1 MNQDNIGKFILE
13 LRTSK
18 GWTQEDLA
26 NMIPITRQ
34 AVSRWEQGKSIPDS
48 STLVIL
54 SEIFGVS
61 INELLSGK
69 RIPKKEIIKESEK
82 IALEI
87 IDKNILMKKKI
98 KRILISFIS
107 LFFVGIISFLC
118 YYFFA
123 TYNSVKVYSIGGKS
137 KNFYLQE
144 GVMIV
149 TKQKLF
155 FKLGNLIHSDNIN
168 VEKVTLSFKKNGKDK
183 LLFDN
188 HDLDRL
194 IIENYGYEEYF
205 YFNDL
210 EDILKGVR
218 MDIYYKDK
226 VELIETLL
234 PKCDHLLLTG
244 GIANSCLHILG
255 FNVGNSLRTKDEE
268 IMAKLKTLLIQ
279 NKDKIKLPLD
289 AIVGNSYQENYIEHV
304 SIDKVKQEDCIF
316 DIGMKTIEDY
326 KKVIDKSATI
336 FINGTAGKYEDNK
349 YATGTRELLSYI
361 ADAKLTK
368 VVGGGDGVSAVKHFK
383 LEEKFTHLSTGGGAT
398 LEYIIN
404 EGLPCIKNITK

>member
-54 SEIFGVS
+54 SEIFDVS
-61 INELLSGK
+61 INELLSGR
-69 RIPKKEIIKESEK
+69 RIPKKEIVKESEK

-87 IDKNILMKKKI
+87 IDKNISMKKKI

-107 LFFVGIISFLC
+107 LFFIGIIGFLC

-155 FKLGNLIHSDNIN
+155 FKLGNLIHSDDIDID
-168 VEKVTLSFKKNGKDK
+168 KITLSFKKNGKDK
-183 LLFDN
+183 LIYDN
-188 HDLDRL
+188 KTIDKL
-194 IIENYGYEEYF
+194 IIENYGYEEFF
-205 YFNDL
+205 YFEDL
-210 EDILKGVR
+210 NDILKGINSNINSRVLENTSNEEVINIISSLNTLIAMR
-218 MDIYYKDK
+218 YHACLIAIKSQVKLLPISYDIK
-226 VELIETLL
+226 VESL
-234 PKCDHLLLTG
+234 
-244 GIANSCLHILG
+244 ANLFDLKSLSLG
-255 FNVGNSLRTKDEE
+255 DLNQNNKIFDEFVKSKIIYDE
-268 IMAKLKTLLIQ
+268 V
-279 NKDKIKLPLD
+279 KIKNQNLKFD
-289 AIVGNSYQENYIEHV
+289 DIFNSV
-304 SIDKVKQEDCIF
+304 S
-316 DIGMKTIEDY
+316 
-326 KKVIDKSATI
+326 
-336 FINGTAGKYEDNK
+336 
-349 YATGTRELLSYI
+349 
-361 ADAKLTK
+361 
-368 VVGGGDGVSAVKHFK
+368 
-383 LEEKFTHLSTGGGAT
+383 
-398 LEYIIN
+398 
-404 EGLPCIKNITK
+404 

>member
-13 LRTSK
+13 LRNEK
-18 GWTQEDLA
+18 GWTQEELA
-26 NMIPITRQ
+26 NRIPITRQ

-61 INELLSGK
+61 INELLSGR
-69 RIPKKEIIKESEK
+69 RIPKKEIVKESEK

-87 IDKNILMKKKI
+87 IDKNISMKKKI

-107 LFFVGIISFLC
+107 LFFIGIIGFLC

-155 FKLGNLIHSDNIN
+155 FKLGNLIHSDDIDID
-168 VEKVTLSFKKNGKDK
+168 KVTLSFKKNGKDK

-205 YFNDL
+205 FFDDL
-210 EDILKGVR
+210 EDILKGIR
-218 MDIYYKDK
+218 MDIYYNDK
-226 VELIETLL
+226 VESINL
-234 PKCDHLLLTG
+234 DFLLTLSNNKFVFDKRKIDVNNNENNTSELEEDILKFMIKN
-244 GIANSCLHILG
+244 GIYKDDYYEYKIENKTFKYYDEAEQIILERSSLEYVEVWLQEINKEYLLYNHRFGYNLTNKKILLINNLNSDEDKNLYDRFYNYLDKYILG
-255 FNVGNSLRTKDEE
+255 
-268 IMAKLKTLLIQ
+268 
-279 NKDKIKLPLD
+279 
-289 AIVGNSYQENYIEHV
+289 
-304 SIDKVKQEDCIF
+304 
-316 DIGMKTIEDY
+316 
-326 KKVIDKSATI
+326 KS
-336 FINGTAGKYEDNK
+336 N
-349 YATGTRELLSYI
+349 
-361 ADAKLTK
+361 
-368 VVGGGDGVSAVKHFK
+368 
-383 LEEKFTHLSTGGGAT
+383 
-398 LEYIIN
+398 
-404 EGLPCIKNITK
+404 

>member
-1 MNQDNIGKFILE
+1 MKQDNIGKFILQ
-13 LRTSK
+13 LRTDK
-18 GWTQEDLA
+18 GWTQEELA

-69 RIPKKEIIKESEK
+69 RIPKKEIVKESEK

-87 IDKNILMKKKI
+87 VDKHILLKKKI
-98 KRILISFIS
+98 NRILISFIS
-107 LFFVGIISFLC
+107 LFFIGIVGFLC

-155 FKLGNLIHSDNIN
+155 FKLGNLIHSDDIE
-168 VEKVTLSFKKNGKDK
+168 VDKVTLSFKKDGKDK
-183 LLFDN
+183 LLYDN

-205 YFNDL
+205 YFDDL
-210 EDILKGVR
+210 DDILKGIR
-218 MDIYYKDK
+218 MDIYYDDK
-226 VELIETLL
+226 VDSINL
-234 PKCDHLLLTG
+234 DFLLTLSNNKFTFNKKEFDDKNVSLKDNELQNNILRFMIKN
-244 GIANSCLHILG
+244 GIY
-255 FNVGNSLRTKDEE
+255 E
-268 IMAKLKTLLIQ
+268 
-279 NKDKIKLPLD
+279 
-289 AIVGNSYQENYIEHV
+289 ENYYIYK
-304 SIDKVKQEDCIF
+304 IDNKVFKYYDNLEKMILNKR
-316 DIGMKTIEDY
+316 IGYFEESWTY
-326 KKVIDKSATI
+326 YLKSNRL
-336 FINGTAGKYEDNK
+336 FYYNDNK
-349 YATGTRELLSYI
+349 YGNGEGYFLCSNIKCNKEDKNLYHKFYNYLDKYI
-361 ADAKLTK
+361 LGK
-368 VVGGGDGVSAVKHFK
+368 S
-383 LEEKFTHLSTGGGAT
+383 
-398 LEYIIN
+398 N
-404 EGLPCIKNITK
+404 

>member
-1 MNQDNIGKFILE
+1 MKQDDIGKFILQ
-13 LRTSK
+13 LRTDK
-18 GWTQEDLA
+18 GWTQEELA

-54 SEIFGVS
+54 SEIFDVS

-87 IDKNILMKKKI
+87 VDKHILMKKKI

-107 LFFVGIISFLC
+107 LFFIGIVGFLC

-155 FKLGNLIHSDNIN
+155 FKLGNLIHSDDIE
-168 VEKVTLSFKKNGKDK
+168 VDKVTLSFKKDGKDK
-183 LLFDN
+183 LLYDN

-205 YFNDL
+205 YFDDL
-210 EDILKGVR
+210 EDILKGIR
-218 MDIYYKDK
+218 MDIYYDDK
-226 VELIETLL
+226 VESIDLVLFLSLSNNKFTFNKIDLVGKNISEKDNELHNNILKFMIKNGTYEENYYIYKIDNKVFKYCDKHEQFWLERNENERWIL
-234 PKCDHLLLTG
+234 TFENYDLTYDFILEENVIFKNISCSNIKCNKEDKNLYNKFYNYLDKY
-244 GIANSCLHILG
+244 ILG
-255 FNVGNSLRTKDEE
+255 
-268 IMAKLKTLLIQ
+268 
-279 NKDKIKLPLD
+279 
-289 AIVGNSYQENYIEHV
+289 
-304 SIDKVKQEDCIF
+304 
-316 DIGMKTIEDY
+316 
-326 KKVIDKSATI
+326 KS
-336 FINGTAGKYEDNK
+336 N
-349 YATGTRELLSYI
+349 
-361 ADAKLTK
+361 
-368 VVGGGDGVSAVKHFK
+368 
-383 LEEKFTHLSTGGGAT
+383 
-398 LEYIIN
+398 
-404 EGLPCIKNITK
+404 

>member
-54 SEIFGVS
+54 SEIFDVS
-61 INELLSGK
+61 INELLSGR
-69 RIPKKEIIKESEK
+69 RIPKKEIVKESEK

-87 IDKNILMKKKI
+87 VDKHISMKKKI

-107 LFFVGIISFLC
+107 LFLIGIIGFLC

-155 FKLGNLIHSDNIN
+155 FKLGNLTLFSVYKSDNSSS
-168 VEKVTLSFKKNGKDK
+168 LYSFFKS
-183 LLFDN
+183 FC
-188 HDLDRL
+188 
-194 IIENYGYEEYF
+194 
-205 YFNDL
+205 
-210 EDILKGVR
+210 
-218 MDIYYKDK
+218 
-226 VELIETLL
+226 L
-234 PKCDHLLLTG
+234 P
-244 GIANSCLHILG
+244 
-255 FNVGNSLRTKDEE
+255 
-268 IMAKLKTLLIQ
+268 
-279 NKDKIKLPLD
+279 
-289 AIVGNSYQENYIEHV
+289 V
-304 SIDKVKQEDCIF
+304 S
-316 DIGMKTIEDY
+316 
-326 KKVIDKSATI
+326 
-336 FINGTAGKYEDNK
+336 
-349 YATGTRELLSYI
+349 
-361 ADAKLTK
+361 
-368 VVGGGDGVSAVKHFK
+368 
-383 LEEKFTHLSTGGGAT
+383 
-398 LEYIIN
+398 
-404 EGLPCIKNITK
+404 

>member
-54 SEIFGVS
+54 SEIFDVS

-82 IALEI
+82 ITLEI

-205 YFNDL
+205 YFDDL
-210 EDILKGVR
+210 KDILNGIR

-226 VELIETLL
+226 VESIDLDFLMILSNDKFIFDKKEIDVNNKKNKTSKLEDDILKFMIKNGSYKNDHYEYKIDNKVFKYYDESKQLILERLTSSYIEIWLKELDKDYLL
-234 PKCDHLLLTG
+234 YSQRCDYILSDKKILSNDDIESKNLYDRFY
-244 GIANSCLHILG
+244 NYLDKYILG
-255 FNVGNSLRTKDEE
+255 
-268 IMAKLKTLLIQ
+268 
-279 NKDKIKLPLD
+279 
-289 AIVGNSYQENYIEHV
+289 
-304 SIDKVKQEDCIF
+304 
-316 DIGMKTIEDY
+316 
-326 KKVIDKSATI
+326 KS
-336 FINGTAGKYEDNK
+336 N
-349 YATGTRELLSYI
+349 
-361 ADAKLTK
+361 
-368 VVGGGDGVSAVKHFK
+368 
-383 LEEKFTHLSTGGGAT
+383 
-398 LEYIIN
+398 
-404 EGLPCIKNITK
+404 

>member
-1 MNQDNIGKFILE
+1 MKQDDIGKFILE
-13 LRTSK
+13 LRTNK
-18 GWTQEDLA
+18 GWTQEELA

-54 SEIFGVS
+54 SEIFDVS

-69 RIPKKEIIKESEK
+69 RIPKKEIVKESEK

-87 IDKNILMKKKI
+87 VDKHISMKKKI

-107 LFFVGIISFLC
+107 VFLIGIISFLC

-155 FKLGNLIHSDNIN
+155 FKLGNLIHSDDIE
-168 VEKVTLSFKKNGKDK
+168 VEKVTLSFKKDGKDK
-183 LLFDN
+183 LLYDN

-205 YFNDL
+205 YFDDL
-210 EDILKGVR
+210 EDILKGIR
-218 MDIYYKDK
+218 MDIFYDNK
-226 VELIETLL
+226 IESINL
-234 PKCDHLLLTG
+234 DFLLTLSNNKFTFNRKDLVG
-244 GIANSCLHILG
+244 KNG
-255 FNVGNSLRTKDEE
+255 FND
-268 IMAKLKTLLIQ
+268 
-279 NKDKIKLPLD
+279 
-289 AIVGNSYQENYIEHV
+289 ENYIQNN
-304 SIDKVKQEDCIF
+304 ILKFMIK
-316 DIGMKTIEDY
+316 
-326 KKVIDKSATI
+326 
-336 FINGTAGKYEDNK
+336 NGTYNDDHYVYKIDNK
-349 YATGTRELLSYI
+349 NFKYYDKREQLWLERNNDERWIYVIKNNNFIYENLIDSNSISIKFNCFDNKCTDVETGLS
-361 ADAKLTK
+361 
-368 VVGGGDGVSAVKHFK
+368 
-383 LEEKFTHLSTGGGAT
+383 EKFYNYLDK
-398 LEYIIN
+398 YILGKSN
-404 EGLPCIKNITK
+404 

>member
-1 MNQDNIGKFILE
+1 MKQDDIGKFILQ
-13 LRTSK
+13 LRTDK
-18 GWTQEDLA
+18 GWTQEELA

-54 SEIFGVS
+54 SEIFDVS

-87 IDKNILMKKKI
+87 VDKHILMKKKI

-107 LFFVGIISFLC
+107 LFFVGIVGFLC

-155 FKLGNLIHSDNIN
+155 FKLGNLIHSDDIE
-168 VEKVTLSFKKNGKDK
+168 VDKVTLSFKKDGKDK
-183 LLFDN
+183 LLYDN

-205 YFNDL
+205 YFDDL
-210 EDILKGVR
+210 DDILKGIR
-218 MDIYYKDK
+218 MDIYYDDK
-226 VELIETLL
+226 VESMDLVLFLSLSNNKFTFKKKEFDDKNVSLKDNELQNNILKFMIKSGIYKDDHYFYKIDNKVFKYYDGSEQLILIRNHDKFNDVWNYYFKNNYL
-234 PKCDHLLLTG
+234 SYYNDYDISNDKISLD
-244 GIANSCLHILG
+244 CLNNDCSATEKDLYDKFYNYLDKYILG
-255 FNVGNSLRTKDEE
+255 
-268 IMAKLKTLLIQ
+268 
-279 NKDKIKLPLD
+279 
-289 AIVGNSYQENYIEHV
+289 
-304 SIDKVKQEDCIF
+304 
-316 DIGMKTIEDY
+316 
-326 KKVIDKSATI
+326 KS
-336 FINGTAGKYEDNK
+336 N
-349 YATGTRELLSYI
+349 
-361 ADAKLTK
+361 
-368 VVGGGDGVSAVKHFK
+368 
-383 LEEKFTHLSTGGGAT
+383 
-398 LEYIIN
+398 
-404 EGLPCIKNITK
+404 

>member
-1 MNQDNIGKFILE
+1 MKQDDIGKFILQ
-13 LRTSK
+13 LRTDK
-18 GWTQEDLA
+18 GWTQEELA

-54 SEIFGVS
+54 SEIFDVS

-87 IDKNILMKKKI
+87 VDKHILMKKKI

-107 LFFVGIISFLC
+107 LFFIGIVGFLC

-155 FKLGNLIHSDNIN
+155 FKLGNLIHSDDIE
-168 VEKVTLSFKKNGKDK
+168 VDKVTLSFKKDGKDK
-183 LLFDN
+183 LLYDN

-205 YFNDL
+205 YFDDL
-210 EDILKGVR
+210 DDVLKGIR
-218 MDIYYKDK
+218 MDMYYDDK
-226 VELIETLL
+226 VESINL
-234 PKCDHLLLTG
+234 DFLLTLSNNKFTFNRKDLVG
-244 GIANSCLHILG
+244 KNIGENDNELHNNILKFMIKNGIYEENYYIYKIGNKVFKYCDKHEQFWLERNENERWILTFENYDLTYDFILEDNVIFKNISCSNIKCNKEDKNLYNKFYNYLDKYILG
-255 FNVGNSLRTKDEE
+255 
-268 IMAKLKTLLIQ
+268 
-279 NKDKIKLPLD
+279 
-289 AIVGNSYQENYIEHV
+289 
-304 SIDKVKQEDCIF
+304 
-316 DIGMKTIEDY
+316 
-326 KKVIDKSATI
+326 KS
-336 FINGTAGKYEDNK
+336 N
-349 YATGTRELLSYI
+349 
-361 ADAKLTK
+361 
-368 VVGGGDGVSAVKHFK
+368 
-383 LEEKFTHLSTGGGAT
+383 
-398 LEYIIN
+398 
-404 EGLPCIKNITK
+404 

>member
-107 LFFVGIISFLC
+107 LFFVGIVSFLC

-155 FKLGNLIHSDNIN
+155 FKLGNLIRSDNIN

-188 HDLDRL
+188 HNLDRL

-205 YFNDL
+205 YFDNL
-210 EDILKGVR
+210 EDILNGVR
-218 MDIYYKDK
+218 MDIYYDDK
-226 VELIETLL
+226 VESIELVFFLSLKNNKFIFDKKEVDINNNKSNSSKLEDDILKFMIKNGTYKNDHYEYKIDNKTFKYYDEINRLILERKYNNTLEVWRMNCNNNYL
-234 PKCDHLLLTG
+234 IYYYGENNGFNKRKTICSNEECSIYDKELYDKFYNYLDKY
-244 GIANSCLHILG
+244 ILG
-255 FNVGNSLRTKDEE
+255 
-268 IMAKLKTLLIQ
+268 
-279 NKDKIKLPLD
+279 
-289 AIVGNSYQENYIEHV
+289 
-304 SIDKVKQEDCIF
+304 
-316 DIGMKTIEDY
+316 
-326 KKVIDKSATI
+326 KS
-336 FINGTAGKYEDNK
+336 N
-349 YATGTRELLSYI
+349 
-361 ADAKLTK
+361 
-368 VVGGGDGVSAVKHFK
+368 
-383 LEEKFTHLSTGGGAT
+383 
-398 LEYIIN
+398 
-404 EGLPCIKNITK
+404 

>member
-1 MNQDNIGKFILE
+1 MKQDDIGKFILE
-13 LRTSK
+13 LRTNK
-18 GWTQEDLA
+18 GWTQEELA

-54 SEIFGVS
+54 SEIFDVS

-69 RIPKKEIIKESEK
+69 KIPKKEIVKESEK

-87 IDKNILMKKKI
+87 VDKHISMKKKI

-107 LFFVGIISFLC
+107 VFLIGIISFLC

-155 FKLGNLIHSDNIN
+155 FKLGNLIHSDDIE
-168 VEKVTLSFKKNGKDK
+168 VEKVTLSFKKDGKDK
-183 LLFDN
+183 LLYDN

-205 YFNDL
+205 YFDDL
-210 EDILKGVR
+210 EDILKGIR
-218 MDIYYKDK
+218 MDIYYDDK
-226 VELIETLL
+226 VE
-234 PKCDHLLLTG
+234 
-244 GIANSCLHILG
+244 
-255 FNVGNSLRTKDEE
+255 
-268 IMAKLKTLLIQ
+268 
-279 NKDKIKLPLD
+279 
-289 AIVGNSYQENYIEHV
+289 
-304 SIDKVKQEDCIF
+304 SIDLVLYLSLSNNKF
-316 DIGMKTIEDY
+316 TFS
-326 KKVIDKSATI
+326 KKEIDSNIAYNKSSELENNI
-336 FINGTAGKYEDNK
+336 LKFMIKNGTYNKNCYTYKVDNK
-349 YATGTRELLSYI
+349 ILKYCDKLNQFWVERNKNERWILSLKNNDLTYDFVLDDDVMFNNISCNNLKCNSNEKELYDKFYDYLDRYI
-361 ADAKLTK
+361 LNK
-368 VVGGGDGVSAVKHFK
+368 S
-383 LEEKFTHLSTGGGAT
+383 
-398 LEYIIN
+398 N
-404 EGLPCIKNITK
+404 

>member
-54 SEIFGVS
+54 SEIFDVS

-69 RIPKKEIIKESEK
+69 RIPKKEIVKESEK

-87 IDKNILMKKKI
+87 IDKNISMKKKI

-107 LFFVGIISFLC
+107 LFFIGIIGFLC

-183 LLFDN
+183 LLYDN
-188 HDLDRL
+188 KTIDKL
-194 IIENYGYEEYF
+194 IIENYGYEEFF
-205 YFNDL
+205 YFEDL
-210 EDILKGVR
+210 NDILKGIR

-226 VELIETLL
+226 VESIDLDFLMILSNDKFIFDKRNIDINNNKNKISKLEDDILKFMIKNGSYKNDHYEYKIDNKIFKYYGESKQLILEKIYVNYKEVWIKEFSRDYLSYNKDINYL
-234 PKCDHLLLTG
+234 S
-244 GIANSCLHILG
+244 GINKVLCNYNRCSEEEKILYDMFYNYLDKYILG
-255 FNVGNSLRTKDEE
+255 
-268 IMAKLKTLLIQ
+268 
-279 NKDKIKLPLD
+279 
-289 AIVGNSYQENYIEHV
+289 
-304 SIDKVKQEDCIF
+304 
-316 DIGMKTIEDY
+316 
-326 KKVIDKSATI
+326 KS
-336 FINGTAGKYEDNK
+336 N
-349 YATGTRELLSYI
+349 
-361 ADAKLTK
+361 
-368 VVGGGDGVSAVKHFK
+368 
-383 LEEKFTHLSTGGGAT
+383 
-398 LEYIIN
+398 
-404 EGLPCIKNITK
+404 

>member
-54 SEIFGVS
+54 SEIFDVS

-87 IDKNILMKKKI
+87 IDKNISMKKKI

-107 LFFVGIISFLC
+107 LFFIGIIGFLC

-155 FKLGNLIHSDNIN
+155 FKLGNLIHSDDINID
-168 VEKVTLSFKKNGKDK
+168 KVTLSFKKNGKDK
-183 LLFDN
+183 LIYDN
-188 HDLDRL
+188 KTIDKL
-194 IIENYGYEEYF
+194 IIENYGYEEFF
-205 YFNDL
+205 YFEDL
-210 EDILKGVR
+210 NDILNGIR
-218 MDIYYKDK
+218 MDIYYNDK
-226 VELIETLL
+226 IESINL
-234 PKCDHLLLTG
+234 DFLLTLSNNKFVFNKKEIDINNKENKSSELEEDILKFMIKNG
-244 GIANSCLHILG
+244 THKDDYYEYKVDNKTFKYYDGLKQFLLERSDIDLKEIWSLKLENNYLTYYLYLDGESVSKKLYCISDGCSDEDKLLYDRFYNYLDKYILG
-255 FNVGNSLRTKDEE
+255 
-268 IMAKLKTLLIQ
+268 
-279 NKDKIKLPLD
+279 
-289 AIVGNSYQENYIEHV
+289 
-304 SIDKVKQEDCIF
+304 
-316 DIGMKTIEDY
+316 
-326 KKVIDKSATI
+326 KS
-336 FINGTAGKYEDNK
+336 N
-349 YATGTRELLSYI
+349 
-361 ADAKLTK
+361 
-368 VVGGGDGVSAVKHFK
+368 
-383 LEEKFTHLSTGGGAT
+383 
-398 LEYIIN
+398 
-404 EGLPCIKNITK
+404 

>member
-107 LFFVGIISFLC
+107 LFFVGIVSFLC

-183 LLFDN
+183 LLYDN
-188 HDLDRL
+188 KTIDKL
-194 IIENYGYEEYF
+194 IIENYGYEEFF
-205 YFNDL
+205 YFEDL
-210 EDILKGVR
+210 NDILKGIR

-226 VELIETLL
+226 VESIDLDFLMILSNDKFIFDKKEIDVNNKKNKTSKLEDDIL
-234 PKCDHLLLTG
+234 KFMIKNGSYIDDHYEYKIDNKTFKYYDGLGQLVLER
-244 GIANSCLHILG
+244 INS
-255 FNVGNSLRTKDEE
+255 E
-268 IMAKLKTLLIQ
+268 
-279 NKDKIKLPLD
+279 
-289 AIVGNSYQENYIEHV
+289 YIE
-304 SIDKVKQEDCIF
+304 IWLKELDKDYLSFSVRNGDNSSDSLILSLEKEDV
-316 DIGMKTIEDY
+316 DDNNELY
-326 KKVIDKSATI
+326 DK
-336 FINGTAGKYEDNK
+336 FYNYLDKYI
-349 YATGTRELLSYI
+349 LS
-361 ADAKLTK
+361 K
-368 VVGGGDGVSAVKHFK
+368 S
-383 LEEKFTHLSTGGGAT
+383 
-398 LEYIIN
+398 N
-404 EGLPCIKNITK
+404 

>member
-1 MNQDNIGKFILE
+1 MNQDNIGKYILE

-54 SEIFGVS
+54 SEIFDVS

-87 IDKNILMKKKI
+87 IDKNISMKKKI

-107 LFFVGIISFLC
+107 LFFIGIIGFLC

-137 KNFYLQE
+137 KNFYLQD
-144 GVMIV
+144 GVLIS

-155 FKLGNLIHSDNIN
+155 FKIGELVYSDKIKIDDIKMYFYKDGK
-168 VEKVTLSFKKNGKDK
+168 EKRLYNSNSFGE
-183 LLFDN
+183 
-188 HDLDRL
+188 L

-205 YFNDL
+205 YFDDL
-210 EDILKGVR
+210 EDILNGIR
-218 MDIYYKDK
+218 MDIYYNNK
-226 VELIETLL
+226 VESVELDFLMILSNDKFVFDKRKFDL
-234 PKCDHLLLTG
+234 N
-244 GIANSCLHILG
+244 NS
-255 FNVGNSLRTKDEE
+255 E
-268 IMAKLKTLLIQ
+268 
-279 NKDKIKLPLD
+279 NK
-289 AIVGNSYQENYIEHV
+289 S
-304 SIDKVKQEDCIF
+304 S
-316 DIGMKTIEDY
+316 
-326 KKVIDKSATI
+326 
-336 FINGTAGKYEDNK
+336 
-349 YATGTRELLSYI
+349 
-361 ADAKLTK
+361 
-368 VVGGGDGVSAVKHFK
+368 K
-383 LEEKFTHLSTGGGAT
+383 LEENILKFM
-398 LEYIIN
+398 
-404 EGLPCIKNITK
+404 IKNGTYKDDYYEYKADNKFFKYYDESSQLWLERVDFDLYERWILYLNNNKLTYNVLDGNNLKFDKITCKTKNCSEEEKELYDRFYNYLDKYILGKSN

>member
-18 GWTQEDLA
+18 GWTQEELA
-26 NMIPITRQ
+26 NRIPITRQ

-54 SEIFGVS
+54 SEIFDVS

-137 KNFYLQE
+137 KNFYLQD
-144 GVMIV
+144 GVLIS

-155 FKLGNLIHSDNIN
+155 LKLGELVYSDSIKIDDIKMYFYKDGK
-168 VEKVTLSFKKNGKDK
+168 EKRLYNSNSFGE
-183 LLFDN
+183 
-188 HDLDRL
+188 L

-205 YFNDL
+205 YFDDL

-218 MDIYYKDK
+218 MDIYYDDK
-226 VELIETLL
+226 VE
-234 PKCDHLLLTG
+234 
-244 GIANSCLHILG
+244 
-255 FNVGNSLRTKDEE
+255 
-268 IMAKLKTLLIQ
+268 
-279 NKDKIKLPLD
+279 
-289 AIVGNSYQENYIEHV
+289 
-304 SIDKVKQEDCIF
+304 SIDLDFLMILSNDKFIF
-316 DIGMKTIEDY
+316 DKKKIDVNNKKNNTSKLEDDILKFMIKNGSYIDDYYEY
-326 KKVIDKSATI
+326 KI
-336 FINGTAGKYEDNK
+336 DNK
-349 YATGTRELLSYI
+349 IFRYYAELKQVFIERSSVNNSELWVCFLDNFRLIYSDNSNYKINDKTVLCIDGECAIDEKELYDRFYNYLNKYILSE
-361 ADAKLTK
+361 
-368 VVGGGDGVSAVKHFK
+368 S
-383 LEEKFTHLSTGGGAT
+383 
-398 LEYIIN
+398 N
-404 EGLPCIKNITK
+404 